1 MSNVQLDNPITHDLY
16 TEYDIPLDIHLEFMD
31 LVQQID
37 QFAVRSIPEIP
48 KKMDAFLRE
57 VDKIIK
63 TQLSIQNISKI
74 TGKSIQHLLDSQ
86 DVQQMVGVVNVTK
99 VKPPQRNIFIQ
110 DAKQLFKEH
119 VASVFKETKKNL
131 LHGSILEKVGT
142 ILSLPGRAI
151 TGINIFWDELVKK
164 RPLLK
169 MLNEVIIKPIMLGL
183 YVKFLPE
190 IAIIKACELVGRSMC
205 VYAKAKNGEKWNA
218 IKNAAS
224 EMLNSTVKDAER
236 IAGAHIYSKISKT
249 DLKAPQN
256 LGMKQVA
263 KLAHKE
269 SWSAQLKSDQVPSKS
284 QMRVTS
290 L

>member
-1 MSNVQLDNPITHDLY
+1 MSNVQLNNPISHSLY
-16 TEYDIPLDIHLEFMD
+16 AEYDIPLGMDLEFMD

-37 QFAVRSIPEIP
+37 RFAVRSIPETP
-48 KKMDAFLRE
+48 KKIDAFLRE

-74 TGKSIQHLLDSQ
+74 TGKSIQHLLDSE
-86 DVQQMVGVVNVTK
+86 DVQQMVGVEVAKVT
-99 VKPPQRNIFIQ
+99 PPQRNIFIQ

-119 VASVFKETKKNL
+119 VESVFKETKKNL
-131 LHGSILEKVGT
+131 KHGSMLEKVGT
-142 ILSLPGRAI
+142 VLSLPGRAI

-164 RPLLK
+164 RPSLK
-169 MLNEVIIKPIMLGL
+169 LLNEVVVKPIMLGL

-205 VYAKAKNGEKWNA
+205 AYAKAKNGEKWSA

-236 IAGAHIYSKISKT
+236 IAGTHIYSKISKT
-249 DLKAPQN
+249 DLKAREN
-256 LGMKQVA
+256 RGMKQFT
-263 KLAHKE
+263 KLAYKE
-269 SWSAQLKSDQVPSKS
+269 SWSEQSKSDQAHGKA
-284 QMRVTS
+284 QMRGGSV
-290 L
+290 

>member
-16 TEYDIPLDIHLEFMD
+16 TEYDIPLDMDLEFMD

-86 DVQQMVGVVNVTK
+86 DVQQMVGVGVANVT
-99 VKPPQRNIFIQ
+99 PPQRNIFIQ
-110 DAKQLFKEH
+110 DAKELFKEH
-119 VASVFKETKKNL
+119 VESVFKETKKNL
-131 LHGSILEKVGT
+131 KHGSMLEKVGT
-142 ILSLPGRAI
+142 VLSLPGRAI

-164 RPLLK
+164 RPSLK
-169 MLNEVIIKPIMLGL
+169 LLNEVVVKPIMLGL

-249 DLKAPQN
+249 DLKAAQN

-269 SWSAQLKSDQVPSKS
+269 SWSAQLKSDQVASKS